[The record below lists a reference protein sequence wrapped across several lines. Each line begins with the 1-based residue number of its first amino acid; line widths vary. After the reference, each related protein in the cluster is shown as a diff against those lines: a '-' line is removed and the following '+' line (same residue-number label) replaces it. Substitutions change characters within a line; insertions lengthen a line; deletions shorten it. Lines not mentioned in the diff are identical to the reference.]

1 MRPLSR
7 TQLNQP
13 LIPECLGSSED
24 LRAFI
29 AAHPSLFV
37 ITGAGISN
45 ASGIPTY
52 RDEIGTWKGNTPIQ
66 HGEFLADEATRKRYW
81 ARSFRGWPTVSK
93 AQPNSAHRA
102 LAVLEDRGYISTL
115 VTQNIDRLHQKAGHR
130 EVVDLHGRLDEVV
143 CMDCATTT
151 SRSEV
156 QDRLERLNPHFDEL
170 ERQALV
176 LAPDGDADVSQELV
190 AQVVVPDCPNC
201 SGMLKPNVVFYGGS
215 VRKEKV
221 NYLYERLQQA
231 SAVLVVGSSLMVYSS
246 FRFCKFAR
254 EQKIPIACVNKGL
267 TRADAMYQLKVDAE
281 CGPALLSVADS
292 LSSLNASRHS
302 GHD

>member
-13 LIPECLGSSED
+13 LIPERLGTVED
-24 LRAFI
+24 LHAFI
-29 AAHPSLFV
+29 SAYQSLFV
-37 ITGAGISN
+37 ITGAGISL
-45 ASGIPTY
+45 ASGIPVY

-66 HGEFLADEATRKRYW
+66 HGEFLADETTRKRYW
-81 ARSFRGWPTVSK
+81 ARSFRGWPTVRK
-93 AQPNSAHRA
+93 AAPNSAHRA
-102 LAVLEDRGYISTL
+102 LAVLEDKGYISTL

-143 CMDCATTT
+143 CMGCATTM

-156 QDRLERLNPHFDEL
+156 QERLERLNPHFDEL
-170 ERQALV
+170 EKQALV
-176 LAPDGDADVSQELV
+176 LAPDGDADVSQDLV
-190 AQVVVPDCPNC
+190 AQVVVPDCSNC
-201 SGMLKPNVVFYGGS
+201 SGILKPNVVFYGGS
-215 VRKEKV
+215 VKKEKV

-246 FRFCKFAR
+246 FRFCKFAQ
-254 EQKIPIACVNKGL
+254 EQQIPIACVNKGL

-281 CGPALLSVADS
+281 CGATLQSVADS
-292 LSSLNASRHS
+292 LSNLNANRHS
-302 GHD
+302 GRD

>member
-13 LIPECLGSSED
+13 LIPERLGTVED
-24 LRAFI
+24 LQAFI
-29 AAHPSLFV
+29 SGHPSLFV
-37 ITGAGISN
+37 ITGAGISH

-52 RDEIGTWKGNTPIQ
+52 RDEIGTWKSNTPIQ
-66 HGEFLADEATRKRYW
+66 HGEFLAEEATRKRYW

-93 AQPNSAHRA
+93 ATPNSAHRA
-102 LAVLEDRGYISTL
+102 LADLEDKGYVSTL

-130 EVVDLHGRLDEVV
+130 KVIDLHGRLDEVL

-151 SRSEV
+151 SRAEI
-156 QDRLERLNPHFDEL
+156 QDRLQRLNPHFDEL

-176 LAPDGDADVSQELV
+176 LAPDGDADVSQDLV
-190 AQVVVPDCPNC
+190 SQVVIPDCLNC
-201 SGMLKPNVVFYGGS
+201 AGVLKPNVVFYGGS
-215 VRKEKV
+215 VHKEKV
-221 NYLYERLQQA
+221 NYLYDRLQQA

-246 FRFCKFAR
+246 FRFCKFAQ

-267 TRADAMYQLKVDAE
+267 TRADAMYQFKVNAE
-281 CGPALLSVADS
+281 CGPTLQSVAAS
-292 LSSLNASRHS
+292 LPGL
-302 GHD
+302 DD